1 MNDSGLFSS
10 EIVRGEL
17 EEMYNLYTKLCS
29 GVNVF
34 ELTTIEEKKQ
44 MAEDLDRLVEMQEIL
59 YTRVFFSDDED
70 SQQVKEN
77 FRMAAKQAGIP
88 AHMMNAQVFKI
99 AKESIQRLKDHL
111 DQEGG

>member
-17 EEMYNLYTKLCS
+17 EEMHTLYTKLCNRIGFFDIAS
-29 GVNVF
+29 H
-34 ELTTIEEKKQ
+34 EEKKDL
-44 MAEDLDRLVEMQEIL
+44 AHDLDRLVEMQEIL
-59 YTRVFFSDDED
+59 YTRVFLSDDED

-88 AHMMNAQVFKI
+88 AHMMNAQVFKV